1 MLVKSLFK
9 PQVSKWFDKSVSSEL
24 YASNL
29 YKHIANQLQRL
40 GYFGTQK
47 FFLKESAEELE
58 HYQKLVDYVNDMG
71 SVINVPQVP
80 LMTDKIDNIM
90 DALELAY
97 NTELDLMNQYHQ
109 FYEQSQDDYEDC
121 ITATFLIEF
130 LQIQRKSVGQY
141 GDLISRFEKNTTDVF
156 EFDHFMK
163 KQ

>member
-1 MLVKSLFK
+1 MLVKSLLK

>member
-1 MLVKSLFK
+1 MLVKSLLK

-80 LMTDKIDNIM
+80 SMTDKIDNIM